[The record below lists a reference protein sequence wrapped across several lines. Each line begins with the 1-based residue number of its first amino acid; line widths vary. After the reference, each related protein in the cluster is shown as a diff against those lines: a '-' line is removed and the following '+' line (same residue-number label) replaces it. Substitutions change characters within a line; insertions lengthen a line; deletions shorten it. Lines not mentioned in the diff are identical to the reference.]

1 MSEPVH
7 VTDDTFE
14 AEVIQSA
21 MPAIVDFWAAWCGP
35 CRMIA
40 PILEEIAEEYGD
52 QLKVAKL
59 DVDQNPQVATQFGV
73 MSIPTMILFKDGE
86 AVERLVGYM
95 PKKRLLERITE
106 ETSQEAHI
114 LCCKTWAKRL
124 MTIHR
129 TRISGIRQNP
139 TG

>member
-21 MPAIVDFWAAWCGP
+21 MPAIVDFWAVWCGP

-40 PILEEIAEEYGD
+40 PVLEEIAEEYDG

-73 MSIPTMILFKDGE
+73 MSIPTLILFKDGE

-95 PKKRLLERITE
+95 PKERLLEKIT
-106 ETSQEAHI
+106 TH
-114 LCCKTWAKRL
+114 L
-124 MTIHR
+124 
-129 TRISGIRQNP
+129 
-139 TG
+139 

>member
-40 PILEEIAEEYGD
+40 PILEEIAEEYGG

-86 AVERLVGYM
+86 AVERLIGYM
-95 PKKRLLERITE
+95 PKERLLEKIV
-106 ETSQEAHI
+106 AH
-114 LCCKTWAKRL
+114 L
-124 MTIHR
+124 
-129 TRISGIRQNP
+129 
-139 TG
+139 

>member
-21 MPAIVDFWAAWCGP
+21 MPAIVDFWAVWCGP

-40 PILEEIAEEYGD
+40 PVLEQIAEEYDG

-73 MSIPTMILFKDGE
+73 MSIPTLILFKDGE

-95 PKKRLLERITE
+95 PKERLLEKIT
-106 ETSQEAHI
+106 TH
-114 LCCKTWAKRL
+114 L
-124 MTIHR
+124 
-129 TRISGIRQNP
+129 
-139 TG
+139 

>member
-40 PILEEIAEEYGD
+40 PILEEIAEEYDG

-73 MSIPTMILFKDGE
+73 MSIPTMILFTDGE
-86 AVERLVGYM
+86 AVERLIGYM
-95 PKKRLLERITE
+95 PKERLLEKITP
-106 ETSQEAHI
+106 H
-114 LCCKTWAKRL
+114 L
-124 MTIHR
+124 
-129 TRISGIRQNP
+129 
-139 TG
+139 